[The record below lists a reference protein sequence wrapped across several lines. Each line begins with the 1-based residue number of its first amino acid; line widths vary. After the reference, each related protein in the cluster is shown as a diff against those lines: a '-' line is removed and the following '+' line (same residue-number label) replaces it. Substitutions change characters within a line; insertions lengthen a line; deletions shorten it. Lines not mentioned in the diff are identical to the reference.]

1 MDSTFTILG
10 LTAHAYGLCA
20 SAAAFVLL
28 GGMAILARRRRM
40 PAGLTGLF
48 GLLGI
53 PLGIV
58 CARALYCVFH
68 LSDFWETY
76 ENPWLMLRFSRRFSL
91 RSARSTCATRAQPIV
106 RSRPP
111 WAVTTPPGCQQATG
125 KCRRRGHSWCAW
137 SATASR

>member
-20 SAAAFVLL
+20 SAAALVLL

-76 ENPWLMLRFSRRFSL
+76 ENPWLMLRFFDGGLACWRGSRWRL
-91 RSARSTCATRAQPIV
+91 
-106 RSRPP
+106 
-111 WAVTTPPGCQQATG
+111 
-125 KCRRRGHSWCAW
+125 
-137 SATASR
+137 

>member
-28 GGMAILARRRRM
+28 GGMASLARRRRM

-76 ENPWLMLRFSRRFSL
+76 ENPWLMLRFFDGGL
-91 RSARSTCATRAQPIV
+91 AMPA
-106 RSRPP
+106 
-111 WAVTTPPGCQQATG
+111 
-125 KCRRRGHSWCAW
+125 
-137 SATASR
+137 

>member
-53 PLGIV
+53 RWASF
-58 CARALYCVFH
+58 ARGRCIAY
-68 LSDFWETY
+68 
-76 ENPWLMLRFSRRFSL
+76 
-91 RSARSTCATRAQPIV
+91 STCPIFGK
-106 RSRPP
+106 PMK
-111 WAVTTPPGCQQATG
+111 TPG
-125 KCRRRGHSWCAW
+125 
-137 SATASR
+137 

>member
-48 GLLGI
+48 GHSAGHRLRAGVVLRIPPVRFLGN
-53 PLGIV
+53 L
-58 CARALYCVFH
+58 
-68 LSDFWETY
+68 
-76 ENPWLMLRFSRRFSL
+76 
-91 RSARSTCATRAQPIV
+91 
-106 RSRPP
+106 
-111 WAVTTPPGCQQATG
+111 
-125 KCRRRGHSWCAW
+125 
-137 SATASR
+137 

>member
-1 MDSTFTILG
+1 MRAMDSTFTILG

-58 CARALYCVFH
+58 CARALLEIPYGQTR
-68 LSDFWETY
+68 TY
-76 ENPWLMLRFSRRFSL
+76 
-91 RSARSTCATRAQPIV
+91 A
-106 RSRPP
+106 
-111 WAVTTPPGCQQATG
+111 QQAQAVGSPRAYRAVGMANHVNPLPVLIPCHRVVGADGSLTG
-125 KCRRRGHSWCAW
+125 YAGGLKIKRKLLEIEQSGKG
-137 SATASR
+137 

>member
-28 GGMAILARRRRM
+28 GGMAILAHRRRM

-48 GLLGI
+48 GLLSI

-76 ENPWLMLRFSRRFSL
+76 ENPWLMLRFFDGGLAMPGLLAGARAGGCNQRAAGEGTPRRCAGSDVY
-91 RSARSTCATRAQPIV
+91 SAGPVHCPFA
-106 RSRPP
+106 
-111 WAVTTPPGCQQATG
+111 PG
-125 KCRRRGHSWCAW
+125 
-137 SATASR
+137 